1 MVILAQMLNEMIAS
15 REPIIILPQA
25 AVYGTVLLNRKVH
38 AGFVALEICGA
49 GEGFAAAGAGVWF

>member
-1 MVILAQMLNEMIAS
+1 MLNEMIAS